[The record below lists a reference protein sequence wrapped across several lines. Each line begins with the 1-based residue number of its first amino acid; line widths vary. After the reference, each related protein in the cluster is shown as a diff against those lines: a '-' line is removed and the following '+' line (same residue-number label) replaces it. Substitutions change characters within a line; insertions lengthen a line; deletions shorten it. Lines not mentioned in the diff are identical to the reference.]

1 MYANQRRTI
10 LMADDDAEDCLLV
23 RDAFREAQLPHDLR
37 FVRHGLELLDYLRRE
52 GEYQDGKCAPLPDL
66 ILLDIKMP
74 CMDGRETLR
83 ALKSDQRL
91 RHIPVIALTTS
102 IARDDVELCYDFGAN
117 SYIAKP
123 TSFRDLVRIVEII
136 AKYWFETVEL
146 PPKLLHGKT
155 H

>member
-1 MYANQRRTI
+1 MNQRRVI

-23 RDAFREAQLPHDLR
+23 RDALREAQLPHELR
-37 FVRHGLELLDYLRRE
+37 FVRHGLELLDYLRHE
-52 GEYQDGKCAPLPDL
+52 GEYESSSSAPPPDL

-83 ALKSDQRL
+83 ELKSDKRF

-102 IARDDVELCYDFGAN
+102 VARDDVELCYDIGAN
-117 SYIAKP
+117 SYIPKP

-136 AKYWFETVEL
+136 AKYWFETVQL
-146 PPKLLHGKT
+146 PPKLHHGKT